1 MNTIKD
7 TLEYIVKAIVPGSES
22 KDIIITDSEENGLIN
37 FEIDAP
43 SEVIGK
49 IIGKEGKIIKSI
61 RTILNLSYP
70 TTRFL
75 LKIKD

>member
-7 TLEYIVKAIVPGSES
+7 TLEYIVKAIVPDS
-22 KDIIITDSEENGLIN
+22 KDIIITDSEENGLIT
-37 FEIDAP
+37 FEISAP
-43 SEVIGK
+43 AEIVGK

-75 LKIKD
+75 LKIKE

>member
-7 TLEYIVKAIVPGSES
+7 TLDFILKSIVP
-22 KDIIITDSEENGLIN
+22 KDTKVTIEERQEEGITV
-37 FEIDAP
+37 FEISAP
-43 SEVIGK
+43 AEVTGR

-61 RTILNLSYP
+61 RNILNLAFP
-70 TTRFL
+70 QTRFI

>member
-1 MNTIKD
+1 MNNIKD
-7 TLEYIVKAIVPGSES
+7 TLEYIVKAIVPES
-22 KDIIITDSEENGLIN
+22 TDIIITDSEENGLTV
-37 FEIDAP
+37 FEISAP
-43 SEVIGK
+43 PEVVGK

-70 TTRFL
+70 TNRFL